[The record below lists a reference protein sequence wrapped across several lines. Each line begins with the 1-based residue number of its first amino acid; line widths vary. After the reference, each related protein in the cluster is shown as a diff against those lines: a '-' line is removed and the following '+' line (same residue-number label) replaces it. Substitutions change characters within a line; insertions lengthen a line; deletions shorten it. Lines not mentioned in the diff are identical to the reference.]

1 MGQVVTLKRR
11 RLLAMKAM
19 NRVLLLMALTL
30 VCTNLYA
37 KEGSK
42 YKSAVVTPVTVI
54 EGVESPG
61 NADLTVATPM
71 VTEELRTQLE
81 KKNIA
86 EQILDEYAN
95 VSEADAADSIVVD
108 VKITGFKKHGGFFSH
123 TMMTVEI
130 NIVHRKTRVMVASD
144 TTSLKMKSSS
154 FKSDDRF
161 ARAASAVLTEEIY
174 RLLK

>member
-1 MGQVVTLKRR
+1 
-11 RLLAMKAM
+11 MKVM
-19 NRVLLLMALTL
+19 NRVFLPILLVLFCAS
-30 VCTNLYA
+30 LYA

-54 EGVESPG
+54 EGVEAPG
-61 NADLTVATPM
+61 NADLTVAATM

-95 VSEADAADSIVVD
+95 VSEADAADSIVID
-108 VKITGFKKHGGFFSH
+108 AKITGFKKHGGFFSR

-130 NIVHRKTRVMVASD
+130 NIVHSKSRVMVASD
-144 TTSLKMKSSS
+144 TTSLKMKTSS
-154 FKSDDRF
+154 FKNDERF

-174 RLLK
+174 HLLK